1 VATSAAALKALAEET
16 FDVLLVDI
24 NIPGTDGATVLRE
37 IRAAGHAMPAI
48 MLSGDLGSI
57 EMESL
62 RPLGVVSVMEKSS
75 DNQPLM
81 RVIAELGDGRADG

>member
-1 VATSAAALKALAEET
+1 MI
-16 FDVLLVDI
+16 LVDM
-24 NIPGTDGATVLRE
+24 NLPGTDGATVLRE
-37 IRAAGHAMPAI
+37 IRAAGHTMPAI

-62 RPLGVVSVMEKSS
+62 RPLGVVSAMEKSS

-81 RVIAELGDGRADG
+81 RVIEELGDRKADR